1 MQNLTMRIT
10 LTVLAFLGLLLSAC
24 TKPPIQPIQPVAIQ
38 KEVEYQ
44 VYVDRDYNAI
54 PWLQNTEVTLRLL
67 IGKISLNDGTASQLF
82 DSTFNNFTLG
92 QFSGQFSSF
101 PNQISI
107 KKSFPIVEEKEKMT
121 VRYSI
126 IKSDPLRSSAA
137 YFEDLEKGDTSTL
150 VRIEL

>member
-1 MQNLTMRIT
+1 MRIT
-10 LTVLAFLGLLLSAC
+10 LTFLAFLGLLLSAC
-24 TKPPIQPIQPVAIQ
+24 TKDSTIHPIQPVAIQ

-67 IGKISLNDGTASQLF
+67 IGKISLTDGTATTLF
-82 DSTFNNFTLG
+82 DSTFNTFTMG
-92 QFSGQFSSF
+92 QFSGQFSSL

-107 KKSFPIVEEKEKMT
+107 KKSFPIIEEKEKMT

-126 IKSDPLRSSAA
+126 IKWDPVRSNAG
-137 YFEDLEKGDTSTL
+137 YFEDLEKGVTSTL
-150 VRIEL
+150 VRIEI

>member
-1 MQNLTMRIT
+1 MRIT

-24 TKPPIQPIQPVAIQ
+24 TKAPIQPVEPVAVE

-44 VYVDRDYNAI
+44 LYVDRDYNDW
-54 PWLQNTEVTLRLL
+54 PWLTNTEVTLRLL
-67 IGKISLNDGTASQLF
+67 IGKISSNDGTATTLF
-82 DSTFNNFTLG
+82 DSTFKNFTLG
-92 QFSGQFSSF
+92 QFSSQFASF

-107 KKSFPIVEEKEKMT
+107 KKSFPIIEEKEKMT

-126 IKSDPLRSSAA
+126 IKGDPLRSSAA
-137 YFEDLEKGDTSTL
+137 YFEDLEKGENSTL

>member
-1 MQNLTMRIT
+1 MGRI
-10 LTVLAFLGLLLSAC
+10 LTVLAFLGLFLSSC
-24 TKPPIQPIQPVAIQ
+24 TKDPIIQPVEPVAIQ

-67 IGKISLNDGTASQLF
+67 IGKNSINDGIGTPLF

-92 QFSGQFSSF
+92 QFSGQFSSL

-107 KKSFPIVEEKEKMT
+107 KKSFPIIEEKEMMT

-126 IKSDPLRSSAA
+126 IKGDPLRSSAA
-137 YFEDLEKGDTSTL
+137 YFEDLEKGEKSTL